1 MQNGGKKWSGSRSD
15 SILFQFSFSFRERWN
30 ANVTRVEKAE
40 EWEQYNLLSHRRQ
53 NEEDDKE
60 DDKEEVDT
68 TAKVPWAECER
79 KKGGIVVFPWT
90 LFRLPKTLTR
100 NITKKPKIS
109 SLERTERDQKH
120 ERERK
125 SFFLRFFMHCFLPM
139 FVVFTYTLFYTR
151 AYACATF

>member
-30 ANVTRVEKAE
+30 AFRALKKQKNENNTT
-40 EWEQYNLLSHRRQ
+40 LSLSSSKRRRRQ
-53 NEEDDKE
+53 RRRQRRRSCYNGRTSSW
-60 DDKEEVDT
+60 V
-68 TAKVPWAECER
+68 R
-79 KKGGIVVFPWT
+79 GKKGGIVVYSPGRF
-90 LFRLPKTLTR
+90 FSKTLNTEYHKETK
-100 NITKKPKIS
+100 NIFARTNQKKTK
-109 SLERTERDQKH
+109 KH

-151 AYACATF
+151 FYACATF